1 MAKGWRNESRRH
13 SLAAKGVKTA
23 VDNKPFVSVDRF
35 SGVGDENVPVD
46 EVIVEIEPILDFL
59 QARVSDRKEEATVS
73 LDVSFKDFNK
83 YHPEISRKDLIK
95 LFDHL
100 DTKRRETYYALEQLK
115 KERKRPQTII
125 KSIFI

>member
-1 MAKGWRNESRRH
+1 MTKGWRNESRRH